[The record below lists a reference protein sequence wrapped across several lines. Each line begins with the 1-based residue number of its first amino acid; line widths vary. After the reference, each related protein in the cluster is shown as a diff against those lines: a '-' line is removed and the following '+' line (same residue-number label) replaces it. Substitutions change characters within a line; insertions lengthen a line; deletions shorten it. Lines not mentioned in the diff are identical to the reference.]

1 MKSNDYVK
9 FLTEQ
14 FVQYM
19 EQPRT
24 VRKNMRQ
31 ERRQYRKPLKNE
43 LFGLI
48 PNACSHYFQSAKN
61 RIAKNRKK

>member
-19 EQPRT
+19 EQPSS
-24 VRKNMRQ
+24 VRKDVKR
-31 ERRQYRKPLKNE
+31 ERRQNRKPLRNE

-48 PNACSHYFQSAKN
+48 PNACSYYVEGIKSAF
-61 RIAKNRKK
+61 KKK